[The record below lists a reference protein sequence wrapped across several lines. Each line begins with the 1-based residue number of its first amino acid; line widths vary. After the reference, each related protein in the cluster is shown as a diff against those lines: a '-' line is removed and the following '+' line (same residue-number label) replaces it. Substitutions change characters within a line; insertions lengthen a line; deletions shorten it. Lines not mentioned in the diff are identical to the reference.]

1 MPKYTKTNCCAE
13 KKIKNNIIG
22 MEQLFYAPDIA
33 AEPVLPEDESGHC
46 VRVMRLKEGDRI
58 TITDGKGFL
67 YHAIL
72 ENTHP
77 KHCRVIITERLPQKH
92 LWEYEIHIAVAPTKN
107 IDRMEWFVEKA
118 TEIGINTI
126 TCLRCHHSERREIK
140 LQRLNKIAIS
150 AMKQSQKSILPQ
162 INEMTDFN
170 KFIFQNFDGHKM
182 IAHCAEDKKQ
192 VIKNIYK
199 PYGNALI
206 LIGPEGDFSIEEINA
221 AISAGF
227 TPITLGKSRLRTET
241 AALVACHTIHLIN

>member
-1 MPKYTKTNCCAE
+1 
-13 KKIKNNIIG
+13 

-33 AEPVLPEDESGHC
+33 TEPVLPEDESGHC
-46 VRVMRLKEGDRI
+46 VRVLRLNKGDCI

-67 YHAIL
+67 YNAIL
-72 ENTHP
+72 EDANP
-77 KHCRVIITERLPQKH
+77 KRCRVNITEQLPQKN
-92 LWEYEIHIAVAPTKN
+92 LWDYNVHIAVAPTKN

-150 AMKQSQKSILPQ
+150 AMKQSQKTILPQ

-170 KFIFQNFDGHKM
+170 KFISQKFEGQKM
-182 IAHCAEDKKQ
+182 IAHCAEDKKLL
-192 VIKNIYK
+192 ITDIYK
-199 PYGNALI
+199 PGGNALI
-206 LIGPEGDFSIEEINA
+206 LIGPEGDFSNEEISA

-227 TPITLGKSRLRTET
+227 APITLGKSRLRTET
-241 AALVACHTIHLIN
+241 AALAACHTIHLLN